1 MRENTLKQRLRNGET
16 QIGTWVHT
24 LAVPQLAQ
32 VLATAGFDFAYI
44 DMEHSSFSLQ
54 TVCDFCLSG
63 LNVGLPV
70 LVRPAGHA
78 AHLVSRPVENG
89 AFGVL
94 MPHVDSAA
102 DAVLAVEAVK
112 FPPLGKRGSQPP
124 NVHTSFGRVTTADYM
139 AASNEQTMIM
149 VQIESPMALTNLDQI
164 LDVDGVDGAVVGR
177 GDLSAELGVPG
188 QREHPDVLAAV
199 DALIAAC
206 RKRQKF
212 PGLLVQDTA
221 EAREWVSHG
230 IQVVAYASEVM
241 MLRDAGAAALTAI
254 RAAQ

>member
-1 MRENTLKQRLRNGET
+1 MRENRLKQRLRDGQT

-24 LAVPQLAQ
+24 LATPPLAQ
-32 VLATAGFDFAYI
+32 VLATAGFDFVYI
-44 DMEHSSFSLQ
+44 DMEHSAFSLQ
-54 TVCDFCLSG
+54 TVTDFCRSG
-63 LNVGLPV
+63 LDIGLPV

-78 AHLVSRPVENG
+78 AHLISRPVENG

-94 MPHVDSAA
+94 MPHVDTAA
-102 DAVLAVEAVK
+102 DARLAVEAVK

-124 NVHTSFGRVTTADYM
+124 NVHTAYARVNTADYM

-149 VQIESPMALTNLDQI
+149 VQIESPQALANLDEI
-164 LDVDGVDGAVVGR
+164 LDTEGVDGAVVGR

-188 QREHPDVLAAV
+188 QRDHPDVLAAV
-199 DALIAAC
+199 DTLIAAC

-212 PGLLVQDTA
+212 PGLLVQDVA
-221 EAREWVSHG
+221 EAREWVSRG

-241 MLRDAGAAALTAI
+241 MLRDAGAAALAAI
-254 RAAQ
+254 RADQ